1 MRSAAVLRSRRRLG
15 PTRRVLLTPLA
26 SASPAA
32 SASPSASASA
42 SASPSPSQARAAHAL
57 TKAGLRAHEHNDRRL
72 FKKKEK
78 VRTRFTSR
86 PCLSLSLILSP
97 T

>member
-32 SASPSASASA
+32 SASPSASA